1 MVYLLFIIH
10 IDYLGMK
17 KRYLIVLLFVVL
29 PLPIFSQTVAET
41 EGTMTILDTIVVKK
55 PCQSAVKLNVRISL
69 DHDEPILLP
78 RFYEFVNSDGLY
90 SVIERDGL
98 GDFVGNYGLTYVVVD
113 SNGDFVSTGYSR
125 PFESFVRIEDEE
137 RHRNCRWVVRK
148 RSLKARFKWIKD
160 DEKRAEM
167 DKSELR
173 VNGADTVVA
182 VYPIILQKKDSP
194 AASGETLEPGVYRLF
209 LFYSFKKDDIRQRNV
224 FTGYMKSNEIRLIV
238 E

>member
-1 MVYLLFIIH
+1 MVCLPFIIH
-10 IDYLGMK
+10 IDCLGMK
-17 KRYLIVLLFVVL
+17 KHYLIIVLFVFLSLSV
-29 PLPIFSQTVAET
+29 FSQTVAET

-137 RHRNCRWVVRK
+137 RYRNCRWVVRK

-167 DKSELR
+167 DKSELC

-194 AASGETLEPGVYRLF
+194 SASGETLEPGVYRLF

>member
-1 MVYLLFIIH
+1 MKNYLL
-10 IDYLGMK
+10 LW
-17 KRYLIVLLFVVL
+17 LLLVHSSFAFAQ
-29 PLPIFSQTVAET
+29 IVAET
-41 EGTMTILDTIVVKK
+41 KGTMTILDTIVVKK

-69 DHDEPILLP
+69 NHDNPIILP

-125 PFESFVRIEDEE
+125 VLASFDRIEDEE
-137 RHRNCRWVVRK
+137 RFRNCRWVVRK

-160 DEKRAEM
+160 DVERIEM
-167 DKSELR
+167 DKSELC
-173 VNGADTVVA
+173 VNSADTIVA
-182 VYPIILQKKDSP
+182 VYPIVLKKKDSP
-194 AASGETLEPGVYRLF
+194 MASGETLEPGEYRLF
-209 LFYSFKKDDIRQRNV
+209 LFYSFKHDDMRQRNV

-238 E
+238 K

>member
-1 MVYLLFIIH
+1 
-10 IDYLGMK
+10 MK
-17 KRYLIVLLFVVL
+17 KRYLIVLLFVIFSL
-29 PLPIFSQTVAET
+29 PVFSQTVAESN
-41 EGTMTILDTIVVKK
+41 GTMTILDTIVVKK
-55 PCQSAVKLNVRISL
+55 SCQSAVKLNVRISL

-167 DKSELR
+167 DKSELC

>member
-1 MVYLLFIIH
+1 
-10 IDYLGMK
+10 MK

-160 DEKRAEM
+160 DEERTEM
-167 DKSELR
+167 DKSELC

-194 AASGETLEPGVYRLF
+194 SASGETLEPGVYRLF